1 MSQHATRVFKLLA
14 LVLIN
19 GLFAML
25 SLSVKAGNDSAND
38 PKRMGRNEY
47 KQRADRS
54 VTGRVVDENNEGL
67 PGVSIVLKGTAKGTT
82 TDTDGQFQVNVPD
95 SGQSILVFS
104 FLGYTSQEIALNNQS
119 QINVVLKTDT
129 KALNE
134 VVVVGYGTQR
144 KKDLTGSVAQ
154 VDPTNL
160 EGLPLTDVSQALQGQ
175 VAGVKVRR
183 NGGEPGGEFSV
194 YIRGI
199 NSASGNSQ
207 PLYVVDGVPI
217 ASGSL
222 NTLNPDEVAS
232 IDVLK
237 DASASAI
244 YGSRAANGVVIVT
257 TKMAKKG
264 EATRVSF
271 DAERGVQK
279 AILPFQMM
287 NSFEM
292 AELAKESYTEAGLA
306 IPAELNDPNFLA
318 NNNNDWL
325 KLGTRLATTSKY
337 NLQITGASDKTQFM
351 VGASYLDN
359 QGVVIATFNKNA
371 TLRVNVDHQVN
382 DKFKIGTR
390 IAGGYNYGT
399 DFVTGNLYGN
409 WRNATYTPPWIPGK
423 NADGTYPPI
432 KRIGIYAGGITDN
445 PIAVL
450 ENANRF
456 NTQYSFTGNLFGE
469 YEVIKHLKL
478 KYLGGIEYFSNR
490 LYDLDPIYDRGDYN
504 SPVVNVVDN
513 LASTLNWLSDL
524 TLTYDRTMGQHHI
537 TALAG
542 TSAQKFNI
550 RTVNV
555 TGNGATSNAL
565 DQLSGQATY
574 SVSGLPTI
582 TGLYSFFGR
591 AFYSF
596 RDRYLFTATLRRDGS
611 SRFGPENKWG
621 TFPSVSAGWIVS
633 DELFLKN
640 TRWLSNLKLRASYG
654 LTGNQDIPA
663 YRYVGLVGVTNY
675 ANGNALAPGF
685 SVGNPPNP
693 AIRWESQKQ
702 TDIGFDLGLFNNRLT
717 LTGDY
722 YQKTSDGLLTNLQL
736 APSVG
741 FTGNLTKNVGILSNK
756 GWELAIS
763 SVNTTG
769 ALKWNTSVNFSHN
782 KNKVVDLGL
791 DNKGNPVRLTGIT
804 LGVPVGTI
812 ANLTTAGQPI
822 SSFYGYI
829 WDGIYQADEADAA
842 KAINP
847 LLRPGD
853 IKYRDLNNDGKIDA
867 NDATFLGSPH
877 PTFYGGITNTLTY
890 KGLTLS
896 VFGDFAAGHSIL
908 NVQRI
913 FGESGPFDLWATK
926 DMVNRYRDSQ
936 PSNQYPRA
944 SKSSQFWNSQ
954 VNSNF
959 VEKADFFRLSNITL
973 AYQIPKAFTDKLK
986 LKGVTVSASGNNLHT
1001 WTAYRGWN
1009 PETSTRSEALSQ
1021 GLDIGAY
1028 PLNRSFIGRISL
1040 IF

>member
-1 MSQHATRVFKLLA
+1 MHKLATRFIRLSAMIVLSGLSAA
-14 LVLIN
+14 LP
-19 GLFAML
+19 AQ
-25 SLSVKAGNDSAND
+25 VKARDNSRADFNNATF
-38 PKRMGRNEY
+38 
-47 KQRADRS
+47 QRADR
-54 VTGRVVDENNEGL
+54 TINGRVVDEKNEAL
-67 PGVSIVLKGTAKGTT
+67 PGVNVVLKGTQRGTT
-82 TDTDGQFQVNVPD
+82 TDANGQFHLNVPD
-95 SGQSILVFS
+95 TDQPLLVFS
-104 FLGYTSQEIALNNQS
+104 FLGYLNQEISLGNQA
-119 QINVVLKTDT
+119 QLNVVMKADT
-129 KALNE
+129 RALSE

-154 VDPTNL
+154 VDPTKL

-194 YIRGI
+194 FIRGV
-199 NSASGNSQ
+199 NTASGSSQ
-207 PLYVVDGVPI
+207 PLYVVDGVPL

-222 NTLNPDEVAS
+222 NTLNPDEVQS

-244 YGSRAANGVVIVT
+244 YGSRAANGVVIIT

-264 EATRVSF
+264 QPTRVSF

-279 AILPFQMM
+279 AILPFKMM
-287 NSFEM
+287 DSFEM
-292 AELAKESYTEAGLA
+292 AALAKESYAEAGLS
-306 IPAELNDPNFLA
+306 IPSELNDPAFLA
-318 NNNNDWL
+318 NNNNNWL
-325 KLGTRLATTSKY
+325 ELGTRLATTSKY
-337 NLQITGASDKTQFM
+337 NLQVTGASDKTQFM

-359 QGVVIATFNKNA
+359 QGVIVATYNKNA

-390 IAGGYNYGT
+390 IAGGYNNGT

-423 NADGTYPPI
+423 NADGTYPAI
-432 KRIGIYAGGITDN
+432 RRAGLYAGGITDN

-456 NTQYSFTGNLFGE
+456 TTQYSFTGNLFGE

-504 SPVVNVVDN
+504 SPVVNVTDN
-513 LASTLNWLSDL
+513 LANTLNWLSDL
-524 TLTYDRTMGQHHI
+524 TLTYDRTIGPHHI
-537 TALAG
+537 TALG
-542 TSAQKFNI
+542 GMSAQKFNV

-555 TGNGATSNAL
+555 VGNGATSNAL
-565 DQLSGQATY
+565 DQLSGQLTY

-582 TGLYSFFGR
+582 TGLYSYFGR
-591 AFYSF
+591 AFYAF
-596 RDRYLFTATLRRDGS
+596 RDRYLLTATVRRDGS

-621 TFPSVSAGWIVS
+621 VFPSASVGWIMS
-633 DELFLKN
+633 DEPFLKN
-640 TRWLSNLKLRASYG
+640 VRWVSNVKLRASYG

-693 AIRWESQKQ
+693 AIRWESQIQ

-717 LTGDY
+717 FTADY

-741 FTGNLTKNVGILSNK
+741 FTGNLTKNVGTLSNK
-756 GWELAIS
+756 GWELAIN

-769 ALKWNTSVNFSHN
+769 RVKWNTSVNFSRN

-791 DNKGNPVRLTGIT
+791 DNKGNPVRLSGLT
-804 LGVPVGTI
+804 LGVPIGTV

-829 WDGIYQADEADAA
+829 WDGIYQANEADAA

-867 NDATFLGSPH
+867 NDRTFLGSPF
-877 PTFYGGITNTLTY
+877 PAFYGGITNTLSY

-896 VFGDFAAGHSIL
+896 VFGDFATGHSIL
-908 NVQRI
+908 NVQRM

-926 DMVNRYRDSQ
+926 DMVNRYRVDQ

-944 SKSSQFWNSQ
+944 TKSTQTWNSQ
-954 VNSNF
+954 VSSNF
-959 VEKADFFRLSNITL
+959 VEKGDFFRLSNVTL
-973 AYQIPKAFTDKLK
+973 AYQIPKLLTDKLT
-986 LKGVTVSASGNNLHT
+986 LNLVTVSISGNNLHT

-1009 PETSTRSEALSQ
+1009 PETSTRTEPLSQ

-1040 IF
+1040 TF